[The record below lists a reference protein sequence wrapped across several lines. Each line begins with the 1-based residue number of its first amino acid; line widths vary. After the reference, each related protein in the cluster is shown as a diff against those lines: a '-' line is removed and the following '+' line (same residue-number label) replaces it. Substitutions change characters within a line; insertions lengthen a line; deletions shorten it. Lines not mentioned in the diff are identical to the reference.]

1 MRENGKITRN
11 TVATW
16 SMIGLS
22 FVAVIVYLLCK
33 FLSDGKE
40 NTTVQSQDKLLSYA
54 SVWAERLA
62 SDVDINLN
70 AGEIFKDLYDN
81 GESFANNDM
90 VKIAKTICEK
100 TEVSHVYFCEGESV
114 ICDETGVIIKGNLA
128 DFAGSEKKTY
138 VRGKISN
145 ECGEPSIVSYVPMN
159 GDSGEYV
166 LTIMHLADIS
176 ADFRLSAYE
185 EASFLAITAA
195 DGTVLGTFS
204 SHKDTDS
211 MYLDGNIFTDI
222 SKNTVNND
230 YNVFR
235 VKMLNGLGAA
245 VESNYLNDE
254 RTICVVSIGVEGWYL
269 AFGVR
274 QSSMN
279 KLRASYYSDIQ
290 STIIKLA
297 IAVSCFSAFVIAII
311 IINMLK
317 SKEKGKVLEDKAETD
332 LLTDLYNKAATERKI
347 QEYMEENP
355 NGRGLM
361 FILDIDNFKKVNDT
375 MGHAF
380 GDVLLKTLGKEIKTE
395 FRVTDIVGRMGG
407 DEFMIFLKNIKDD
420 STIEREAG
428 RITNFFHDFRAGE
441 DYVKYSA
448 SASIGAAIFPDDATN
463 FKDMYIAA
471 DQALYKAKQRG
482 KSQLAFYNEAGHGH
496 YSQK

>member
-11 TVATW
+11 TVVTW
-16 SMIGLS
+16 CVIGLS
-22 FVAVIVYLLCK
+22 FVAVIVYLLCR
-33 FLSDGKE
+33 FLTDGKE

-62 SDVDINLN
+62 SDAEFNQSVGDV
-70 AGEIFKDLYDN
+70 FKDLYDN
-81 GESFANNDM
+81 GESFGSNDM
-90 VKIAKTICEK
+90 IKIAKTMCE
-100 TEVSHVYFCEGESV
+100 TTDVSHVYFCMGSKV
-114 ICDETGVIIKGNLA
+114 LCDETGMVVKADLA
-128 DFAGSEKKTY
+128 DFEGTEKKT
-138 VRGKISN
+138 VLRNKISN
-145 ECGEPSIVSYVPMN
+145 ECGETSLVSYTPM
-159 GDSGEYV
+159 GTDSGEYV
-166 LTIMHLADIS
+166 LAIMHLSSIS
-176 ADFRLSAYE
+176 EHFRLSAYE
-185 EASFLAITAA
+185 EASFLAITEA
-195 DGTVLGTFS
+195 DGTVIGSFP

-211 MYLDGNIFTDI
+211 MYLDGNIFADI
-222 SKNTVNND
+222 SKNAVNDD

-245 VESNYLNDE
+245 IESSYLDDE
-254 RTICVVSIGVEGWYL
+254 RTICVVSTGIEGWYL

-290 STIIKLA
+290 ATVIKLA
-297 IAVSCFSAFVIAII
+297 IAVSCFSTFVIAII

-380 GDVLLKTLGKEIKTE
+380 GDLLLKTLGKEIKTE

-420 STIEREAG
+420 STIEREAS

-482 KSQLAFYNEAGHGH
+482 KSQLAFYKEDGHGH